1 MPGQL
6 STMPNAGLPAGA
18 RRKSGRDRAFPA
30 AGILYVTTAGDALFL
45 KRQGSDHAGTWSIP
59 AGGIDRGESAEDAA
73 RRESSEEVGHE
84 PDGELEEID
93 RSTTKYG
100 VDFTTFRKRIADRFD
115 PEINDESEA
124 YIWAPLDDPPHP
136 LHPALAE
143 FLDGYV
149 DAEDAGES
157 DDPEARIA
165 GLLEEFFREETEE
178 SEHGKSD
185 ATRELYELFKDEKAQ
200 ARLKRLAERRGESI
214 GDSHLRFAFDKA
226 SVRKFDS
233 DGRMKVDI
241 ANLSKA
247 QIRPY
252 RGDEIPEWKDLGLD
266 RDKTYKMLCPA
277 DELEKAAPT
286 FNGIQLLQKHIPV
299 DADDHQMW
307 DIVGTTGSEA
317 RFENPYLKNS
327 LFVWTQR
334 GIDLIESNE
343 RRELSCGYHYVPEMT
358 PGTFEGEHY
367 DGIMRNIEGNHV
379 ALVSEGRAGHDVQVA
394 DDLEDFQ
401 WAAIESALLGLKS
414 HA

>member
-1 MPGQL
+1 MPGAL
-6 STMPNAGLPAGA
+6 STMPNAGIPAGA
-18 RRKSGRDRAFPA
+18 RRKSARDRAFPA

-45 KRQGSDHAGTWSIP
+45 KRRGSDHAGTWGIP
-59 AGGIDRGESAEDAA
+59 AGGVDHGESAEDAA
-73 RRESSEEVGHE
+73 RRESF
-84 PDGELEEID
+84 EEIGHRPEGD
-93 RSTTKYG
+93 IEHIGRSTTKDG
-100 VDFTTFRKRIADRFD
+100 VDFTTFRKRIDDRFD

-124 YIWAPLDDPPHP
+124 YVWAPLDDPPQP
-136 LHPALAE
+136 LHPGLAE

-149 DAEDAGES
+149 DAEDEEPDA
-157 DDPEARIA
+157 EARIA

-178 SEHGKSD
+178 KEHDKS
-185 ATRELYELFKDEKAQ
+185 AAAHKLYELFKNEKAQ
-200 ARLKRLAERRGESI
+200 ARLTRLAERRGESI
-214 GDSHLRFAFDKA
+214 GDSHLRFAYDAA

-233 DGRMKVDI
+233 DGRMKVDV

-252 RGDEIPEWKDLGLD
+252 RGNEIPEWEQLGLD
-266 RDKTYKMLCPA
+266 RDKTYNMLCPA
-277 DELEKAAPT
+277 EELEKAAST
-286 FNGIQLLQKHIPV
+286 FNGVQLLQKHIPV

-317 RFENPYLKNS
+317 RFEDPYLKNS

-358 PGTFEGEHY
+358 SGTFEGQHY

-394 DDLEDFQ
+394 DDLEELQ
-401 WAAIESALLGLKS
+401 WSAIENALLRLIPDV
-414 HA
+414 